1 MRYVILLS
9 QFSFI
14 KMKILLSRLAAELS
28 ALREAILSTQ
38 VIWYVI
44 SLCQFSLIK
53 MNILLSRSQTRLG
66 AELCAPWAA
75 IYPLDSGNPV
85 VECSHVVIFFSLYQL
100 SLIKIFVPSFLLAC
114 NIYARLHNLF
124 CLSLEIRCVNTI
136 QIYLFPCQCDPE
148 TFSADKLEY
157 FVGTIP
163 HGRIPTS
170 I

>member
-75 IYPLDSGNPV
+75 IYPLNSCNTV
-85 VECSHVVIFFSLYQL
+85 VECYHVYVISFCQFSVIKMNVLFHSKICLGAELCVLREAVL
-100 SLIKIFVPSFLLAC
+100 ST
-114 NIYARLHNLF
+114 RL
-124 CLSLEIRCVNTI
+124 
-136 QIYLFPCQCDPE
+136 
-148 TFSADKLEY
+148 
-157 FVGTIP
+157 G
-163 HGRIPTS
+163 
-170 I
+170 

>member
-1 MRYVILLS
+1 MYCFIQRYASAQSYVCCW
-9 QFSFI
+9 
-14 KMKILLSRLAAELS
+14 RL
-28 ALREAILSTQ
+28 
-38 VIWYVI
+38 
-44 SLCQFSLIK
+44 F
-53 MNILLSRSQTRLG
+53 
-66 AELCAPWAA
+66 
-75 IYPLDSGNPV
+75 YPLDSGNPV

-114 NIYARLHNLF
+114 NIYARLHNLL